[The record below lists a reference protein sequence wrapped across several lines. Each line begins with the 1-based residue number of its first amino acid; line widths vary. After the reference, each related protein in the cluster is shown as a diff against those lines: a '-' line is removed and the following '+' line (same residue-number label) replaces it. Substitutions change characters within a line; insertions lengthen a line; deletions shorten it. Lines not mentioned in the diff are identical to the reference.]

1 MKYFKVLALFAG
13 FFTGSSARVETPRA
27 FMGELYTGRGLC
39 TRGDYARGGLF
50 MAGKKKGKRQPTL
63 TVF

>member
-13 FFTGSSARVETPRA
+13 FFTGSSARVETLRGI
-27 FMGELYTGRGLC
+27 MHKGGLC
-39 TRGDYARGGLF
+39 PGGIIY
-50 MAGKKKGKRQPTL
+50 GREKKGKRQPTL